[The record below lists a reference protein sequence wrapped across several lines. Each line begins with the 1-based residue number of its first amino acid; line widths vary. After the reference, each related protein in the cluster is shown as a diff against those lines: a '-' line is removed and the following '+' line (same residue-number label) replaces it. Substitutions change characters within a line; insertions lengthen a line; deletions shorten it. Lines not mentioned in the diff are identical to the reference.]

1 MNFIIIAAGRIRYSG
16 IERLIITEFLSVTP
30 IKYCGAFP
38 QGVYIRDIV
47 GPQKVLCISNIDTA
61 IEFIS
66 NSISI
71 LHIENST
78 LLVSESQ
85 REF

>member
-1 MNFIIIAAGRIRYSG
+1 MNFIIIATGRIRYSG

-38 QGVYIRDIV
+38 RIFYIRDIV
-47 GPQKVLCISNIDTA
+47 SPQKVLCISNIDTA

-78 LLVSESQ
+78 LLVPKSHG
-85 REF
+85 EF